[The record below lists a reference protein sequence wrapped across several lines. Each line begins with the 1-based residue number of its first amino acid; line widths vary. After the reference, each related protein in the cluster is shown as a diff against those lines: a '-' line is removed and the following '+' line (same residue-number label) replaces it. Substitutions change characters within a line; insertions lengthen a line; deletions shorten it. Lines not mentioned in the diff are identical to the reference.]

1 MAASDQKLY
10 FLLQVTAN
18 RLKKRADSALNEA
31 AGLSTAQAAALSII
45 SAKGPVSQR
54 YVADQ
59 LSQRESAVMTMTNRL
74 IKAGYI
80 HKERSATD
88 ARAWELNA
96 TDRGREALEKIQE
109 PFSEIN
115 QMIDEKMGPEEVD
128 RLAAGLREILKV
140 LDG

>member
-31 AGLSTAQAAALSII
+31 AGLSTAQAAALSIV

-59 LSQRESAVMTMTNRL
+59 LSQRKCSHDHDKPLDQSR
-74 IKAGYI
+74 I
-80 HKERSATD
+80 H
-88 ARAWELNA
+88 
-96 TDRGREALEKIQE
+96 
-109 PFSEIN
+109 P
-115 QMIDEKMGPEEVD
+115 
-128 RLAAGLREILKV
+128 
-140 LDG
+140 